1 MNPRQRRNKIIALVA
16 LLALLLLLAA
26 ALWYFLGRQQLPV
39 PQLPPD
45 RGINCPTYLYSITGS
60 GANSLLRPLGVTVA
74 SDNRVYVTDSGH
86 SRVEVFTSQGRFL
99 FAFSKVGQGNMLL
112 PVYPMQAPDGN
123 IYVGDRGRKK
133 LYVFTPEGKYVKTI
147 PGPSPGGRRSGLNWA
162 PLAMTFDAKGNL
174 YVTDILSQHRVLSYA
189 PDNKLRFTF
198 GHKGESPN
206 SKASDTSERFWFPN
220 GITLDNRGN
229 IWVADSNNRRLQI
242 FDRDGKFGRIYPT
255 GGLPRGIKFYDVGLL
270 MAVDTLGHDV
280 GVWDKKGNNLCY
292 FGTRGTDIG
301 QFQYPNDISI
311 GPDKKIYVTDTY
323 NNRVQVWAF
332 APQVPQQIAKYLPPP
347 WCCLIPLLLL
357 PLLLLLR
364 KKKYLATD
372 DFLELIVDNER
383 LELLE
388 GKRIIVMEET
398 YARFRHVEQDDLV
411 MAEILETEEW
421 DEADVRDYME
431 QYQVDEYDA
440 RVLSMTHRKK
450 YLLTEDPDLRRIA
463 TALGVETLNY
473 DEFVAR
479 FEEQEEEEQ

>member
-1 MNPRQRRNKIIALVA
+1 
-16 LLALLLLLAA
+16 
-26 ALWYFLGRQQLPV
+26 
-39 PQLPPD
+39 
-45 RGINCPTYLYSITGS
+45 
-60 GANSLLRPLGVTVA
+60 
-74 SDNRVYVTDSGH
+74 
-86 SRVEVFTSQGRFL
+86 
-99 FAFSKVGQGNMLL
+99 
-112 PVYPMQAPDGN
+112 MQAPDGN
-123 IYVGDRGRKK
+123 IYVGDRGRKEVF
-133 LYVFTPEGKYVKTI
+133 VFTPEGKFVKKL
-147 PGPSPGGRRSGLNWA
+147 PGPKKPESKAAFKWA

-174 YVTDILSQHRVLSYA
+174 YITDILLQHRVLSYTRE
-189 PDNKLRFTF
+189 DKLRFQF
-198 GHKGESPN
+198 GRKGESPN
-206 SKASDTSERFWFPN
+206 SKAPDTAERFWFPN

-229 IWVADSNNRRLQI
+229 IWVADSNNRRLQVY
-242 FDRDGKFGRIYPT
+242 DRDGKFGRIFVT

-270 MAVDTLGHDV
+270 MIVDTLGHDV

-292 FGTRGTDIG
+292 FGERGTDIG

-311 GPDKKIYVTDTY
+311 GPDKKIYVTDVY

-332 APQVPQQIAKYLPPP
+332 APQIPKPIAKYLPPP

-372 DFLELIVDNER
+372 DFLELVVDNER
-383 LELLE
+383 LDLLE

-398 YARFRHVEQDDLV
+398 YARFRHVEQDDLN

-421 DEADVRDYME
+421 DEADVREYMD
-431 QYQVDEYDA
+431 QYQVDEYEA
-440 RVLSMTHRKK
+440 RILSMTHRKK

-479 FEEQEEEEQ
+479 FEEHEEEEQ